1 MRVFFACALLAA
13 ARAATFHGQGQGRLR
28 TLRRITGETHAA
40 TNEDGVRLSCGVRFH
55 LHSSFMA
62 GHSRDA
68 KEERI
73 VGLTYAANQTF
84 AKGPDFD
91 IHIHEIVHDTELN
104 VGSTTNA
111 NVLLTLAEDATQFDH
126 TACANVWMMHIVA
139 DNNIVG
145 LAYVGG
151 SCDGAC
157 NAEQHIALVTLS
169 PTFYNARSASHFTDE
184 AWVLSHEL
192 GHLVGATHIE
202 GDSVMNPGVVSY
214 NTAENG
220 FSWHQSSLVEIET
233 HMAADCTLDT
243 CLTANAEQIEPH
255 ITCTNGHCYEHHSGD
270 GIVYLWFLT
279 LLIIPLLLWIL

>member
-1 MRVFFACALLAA
+1 MRVFIVYALLAA
-13 ARAATFHGQGQGRLR
+13 ARAATFHGQAHGKLR
-28 TLRRITGETHAA
+28 TLRRMPGEASTA

-55 LHSSFMA
+55 LHRSFMA

-68 KEERI
+68 KEQRI
-73 VGLTYAANQTF
+73 IGLAHAANQTF

-91 IHIHEIVHDTELN
+91 IHIHEIVHETGLD
-104 VGSTTNA
+104 VGSVTNA
-111 NVLLTLAEDATQFDH
+111 NVLLSLAEDATPFDH
-126 TACANVWMMHIVA
+126 KACANVWMMHIVA
-139 DNNIVG
+139 DENVVG

-169 PTFYNARSASHFTDE
+169 PTFYNARPTQHFTDE

-192 GHLVGATHIE
+192 GHLMGATHIQ
-202 GDSVMNPGVVSY
+202 GDSVMNSAVVSY
-214 NTAENG
+214 ITSENG
-220 FSWHQSSLVEIET
+220 FSWHQSSLVEIEN
-233 HMAADCTLDT
+233 HMAGDCTLDT
-243 CLTANAEQIEPH
+243 CLTANAEQIQPH
-255 ITCTNGHCYEHHSGD
+255 ITCTNGHCYDHHTGD